1 MNVLVA
7 SHIPL
12 QHDSRRSALCD
23 GDLLVLDLT
32 MNAQNKLRV
41 DRLRD
46 RIAQLEREKSQLLQM
61 IAAAPV
67 GFALLGSNLR
77 FIRINPALKVIDG
90 RLADEHIGQTLR
102 EAIPEHADGLES
114 LCRRVL
120 QDQKPI
126 LNVQISGVPVD
137 GHSKKRTYLASLYP
151 VRLDRKTLNI
161 GLLMRDVSFYT
172 LETIGR
178 FSSVLTDDFNAIL
191 SAVVGSFDVKLD
203 SLHEAHPAFTGL
215 RKALQSNEQ
224 SAQLI
229 RRLLG
234 FVGKSGSALTN
245 REQQILE
252 LIADGKSSQEIA
264 KALRIS
270 FKTVVTHRSTIMKKL
285 DAHETASLVR
295 HAIRQG
301 LLQP

>member
-1 MNVLVA
+1 M
-7 SHIPL
+7 
-12 QHDSRRSALCD
+12 D
-23 GDLLVLDLT
+23 
-32 MNAQNKLRV
+32 AQKKPGV
-41 DRLRD
+41 DHLRD

-102 EAIPEHADGLES
+102 EAIPEHADALES
-114 LCRRVL
+114 LCRKVL
-120 QDQKPI
+120 QNQQPI
-126 LNVQISGVPVD
+126 LNLQISGPPVD
-137 GHSKKRTYLASLYP
+137 GPTKKRTYLASVYP
-151 VRLDRKTLNI
+151 VRPKRKTLNI
-161 GLLMRDVSFYT
+161 GLLIRDVSSYT

-178 FSSVLTDDFNAIL
+178 FSTVLTDDFNAIL

-234 FVGKSGSALTN
+234 AVGKGGPLLSN
-245 REQQILE
+245 REQQILR

-264 KALRIS
+264 SILRIS
-270 FKTVVTHRSTIMKKL
+270 FKTVVTHRSMIMKKL
-285 DAHETASLVR
+285 DAHETATLIR

-301 LLQP
+301 LIQP

>member
-1 MNVLVA
+1 
-7 SHIPL
+7 
-12 QHDSRRSALCD
+12 
-23 GDLLVLDLT
+23 
-32 MNAQNKLRV
+32 MNAQNKPTV
-41 DRLRD
+41 NRLRD
-46 RIAQLEREKSQLLQM
+46 RVAQLEREKSQLLQM

-67 GFALLGSNLR
+67 GFALLNSSLR

-90 RLADEHIGQTLR
+90 RLADEHVGQTLR
-102 EAIPEHADGLES
+102 EALPGHADALES
-114 LCRRVL
+114 LCRKVL
-120 QDQKPI
+120 QNQKPI
-126 LNVQISGVPVD
+126 LNLQISGVPVD
-137 GHSKKRTYLASLYP
+137 GHTKKRTYLACLYP
-151 VRLDRKTLNI
+151 VRPDKKALNI
-161 GLLMRDVSFYT
+161 GLLIRDVSSYT

-178 FSSVLTDDFNAIL
+178 FSSVLTDDFNTIL

-203 SLHEAHPAFTGL
+203 GLHEAHPAFNGL
-215 RKALQSNEQ
+215 RKALESNEQ

-234 FVGKSGSALTN
+234 FVGKSGPLLTN

-301 LLQP
+301 LVQP